1 MKKLILGAIL
11 AAAAAMSQAS
21 VATVYDTRTSVVGSE
36 VVVEVVNSETG
47 VVAETKRF
55 HSTALATASS
65 SSDAVVEEVASL
77 GEDSGNLDNN
87 SSSDV
92 TDDQPIG
99 VVSGGGILSAT
110 PSEKEVTAYEYI
122 AVVAKEFAS
131 AVYNIFH
138 SEKERAMLSPDGSYK
153 EDLPVFDLPEDSSVV
168 DEDVQHEPVVNAVED
183 PDVKVFAL

>member
-21 VATVYDTRTSVVGSE
+21 DATVYDTRTSVVGSE

-55 HSTALATASS
+55 HSTVLATAAG
-65 SSDAVVEEVASL
+65 SSDPVVEEVASL
-77 GEDSGNLDNN
+77 SEDSGSLDNN

-92 TDDQPIG
+92 TDDQPSG
-99 VVSGGGILSAT
+99 VVSGGIISDT

-122 AVVAKEFAS
+122 AVAAKEFAS

-138 SEKERAMLSPDGSYK
+138 SEKESAMLSPDESYK
-153 EDLPVFDLPEDSSVV
+153 KDLPVIDLPEDSSVV
-168 DEDVQHEPVVNAVED
+168 DEDVQHEPVVDVVED
-183 PDVKVFAL
+183 PDVKIFAL